1 MKVML
6 LGLLAVAD
14 KKRKER
20 ERART
25 EGPSKVSYL
34 DSFRLEHDT
43 ACMPMWGR
51 GRKVG

>member
-6 LGLLAVAD
+6 LGLSAVAD

-25 EGPSKVSYL
+25 EGPSKASYL
-34 DSFRLEHDT
+34 DSFRLEPYT
-43 ACMPMWGR
+43 ACMLVWGR